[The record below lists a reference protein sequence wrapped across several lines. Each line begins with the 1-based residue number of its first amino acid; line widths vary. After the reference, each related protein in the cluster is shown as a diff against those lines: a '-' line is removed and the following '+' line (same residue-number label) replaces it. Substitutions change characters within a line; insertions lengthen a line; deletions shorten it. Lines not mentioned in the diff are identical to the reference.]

1 MRFVAYVIML
11 FSFSVILYYMGYGPI
26 ITIFEEKGAAPLS
39 ISCPAGNPFCTDT
52 TVVIGAMIFIILSAG
67 ILVTL
72 VSGFSSFYIVPLLLL
87 IAVLNFVIFPFNFIV
102 SSIYKYDRGMFDLA
116 GGSKLFVNRGAGT
129 WGPPMRFG
137 SQNEITLLELG

>member
-87 IAVLNFVIFPFNFIV
+87 IAVLNFVIFPFNFIMSAPTELAV
-102 SSIYKYDRGMFDLA
+102 PVMVFMNILTVLAVLNFVRG
-116 GGSKLFVNRGAGT
+116 GA
-129 WGPPMRFG
+129 
-137 SQNEITLLELG
+137 